1 MSKGNYSLNID
12 NLLEYLKYG
21 GKEGKWLHNWLGLQ
35 DKQAQTISQEAY
47 NIVWDEIEEN
57 EEGFDTVETI
67 NKLFRAAKEKQYSD
81 TELTYFLYWG
91 FSEIDSFA
99 NPTIEVSF
107 EPEQPD
113 ERDISLN

>member
-1 MSKGNYSLNID
+1 MSKGNYTLNID

-35 DKQAQTISQEAY
+35 DGQAKAVSLEAY
-47 NIVWDEIEEN
+47 NIVWDEIERD
-57 EEGFDTVETI
+57 EEGFDTIATI
-67 NKLFRAAKEKQYSD
+67 KKLLTVAKEKQYSD

-107 EPEQPD
+107 EPEQSD
-113 ERDISLN
+113 RRGISLN